1 MKTKKK
7 KKSRNHKSRGKS
19 KKIIDPKLSKRKHHG
34 TAATP
39 NEIFYHYQKYSN
51 IMEYLSKLIRK
62 EKIKNV
68 LLFKNPIHNLL
79 SLDLNNS
86 KKIPKPYYISSK
98 EFENKIK
105 NSLAKYRIIPIVLSI
120 DMKSD
125 SEEGGRDSHANMI
138 IIDTKTKKIELF
150 EPHGSR
156 STSSEL
162 GNVSAAYTKKQRR
175 LKKYFK
181 HLLKDYQFIN
191 VVDSIKRS
199 AFQILYDPDEHTGY
213 CVTWATLYAN
223 YRILNMN
230 IKPQYLV
237 KYLDKTIHTKKLLNF
252 AATIEDTLKF
262 DFNLKN

>member
-1 MKTKKK
+1 
-7 KKSRNHKSRGKS
+7 
-19 KKIIDPKLSKRKHHG
+19 
-34 TAATP
+34 
-39 NEIFYHYQKYSN
+39 
-51 IMEYLSKLIRK
+51 
-62 EKIKNV
+62 
-68 LLFKNPIHNLL
+68 
-79 SLDLNNS
+79 
-86 KKIPKPYYISSK
+86 
-98 EFENKIK
+98 
-105 NSLAKYRIIPIVLSI
+105 
-120 DMKSD
+120 MKSN
-125 SEEGGRDSHANMI
+125 SVEGGKDSHANMI
-138 IIDTKTKKIELF
+138 IIDTKTKTIELF

-213 CVTWATLYAN
+213 CVTWAALYAN

-230 IKPQYLV
+230 ISPEYLV
-237 KYLDKTIHTKKLLNF
+237 KYLDKNIHTKKILNF

-262 DFNLKN
+262 D